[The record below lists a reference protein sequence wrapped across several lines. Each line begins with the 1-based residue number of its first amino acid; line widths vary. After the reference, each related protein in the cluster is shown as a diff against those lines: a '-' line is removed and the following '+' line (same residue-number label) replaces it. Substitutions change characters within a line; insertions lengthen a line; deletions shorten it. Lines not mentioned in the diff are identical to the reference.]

1 MCARRAGARAEGR
14 GCFALCI
21 MLCARDKGHRCLARH
36 RICLLRNKGSIF
48 YLFVYFLIV
57 TEESPKPFPL
67 SVLWN
72 FQYILNNFF
81 SVLLLVL
88 PLFLG
93 SRHVSLGWVPKADSP
108 GVQEEGGACVQRA
121 GARCQWAG
129 GADPAAGSAPPI
141 FGGAQGFLFNFQA
154 LCSRCFPP

>member
-1 MCARRAGARAEGR
+1 M
-14 GCFALCI
+14 
-21 MLCARDKGHRCLARH
+21 
-36 RICLLRNKGSIF
+36 
-48 YLFVYFLIV
+48 YFLIV

-81 SVLLLVL
+81 SVLLFVL

-129 GADPAAGSAPPI
+129 QTLPQ
-141 FGGAQGFLFNFQA
+141 AQPRPSLGTRKAFSLTSRPCVHAVFPLRMFFLFSASGTRLSCPTFAFSLVAFISFHQV
-154 LCSRCFPP
+154 L